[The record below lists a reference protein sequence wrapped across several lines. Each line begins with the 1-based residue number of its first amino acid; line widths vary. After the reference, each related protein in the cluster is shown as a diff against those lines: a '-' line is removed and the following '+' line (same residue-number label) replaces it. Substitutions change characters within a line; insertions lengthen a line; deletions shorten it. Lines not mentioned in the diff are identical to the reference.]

1 MKGIDIYHGDG
12 NPLKTHPAKA
22 YKESDFVIVKATQG
36 ISYSHTDYFYTMIKK
51 TLADGKLGGAYHYAE
66 GQNAI
71 KEADYFI
78 SIVKP
83 YIGKIILA
91 LDWESIIGK
100 NKKNKAWGSKT
111 WCTTFIN
118 RVKEKTGTTC
128 FLYTGLDGCTQN
140 KTLAG
145 KVPLWFAGYPKNEN
159 SWTVPTFKY
168 DLGAW
173 KNYAIWQFTSG
184 DEKIDRNTTK
194 LTKTEWIK
202 YATSNKTTQTT
213 TKTATVPKTGID
225 FSKYNGKISNSG
237 RDENSKL
244 KGGKAGD
251 QTKHEWEIRDWYN
264 RPWSCVLRY
273 PNQQVRELIAE
284 LAIEA
289 ANNNKIGYDQNQ
301 RSTYWTQLKKV
312 GYRPSKIT
320 IAC

>member
-1 MKGIDIYHGDG
+1 MRGIDIYHGDG
-12 NPLKTHPAKA
+12 DPLKTHPAKA

-36 ISYSHTDYFYTMIKK
+36 TSYKYTSYFYTMIKK

-66 GQNAI
+66 GQDAT

-78 SIVKP
+78 SIIKD
-83 YIGKIILA
+83 YIGKIILC
-91 LDWESIIGK
+91 LDWESIQ
-100 NKKNKAWGSKT
+100 NKAWGNKT

-118 RVKEKTGTTC
+118 RVKEKTGITC
-128 FLYTGLDGCTQN
+128 FLYTGIDGCNQN

-145 KVPLWFAGYPKNEN
+145 RVPLWFAGYPKNEN

-168 DLGAW
+168 NLGTW

-237 RDENSKL
+237 KDENSKL

-264 RPWSCVLRY
+264 RPWSCVLRH

-320 IAC
+320 TAC